1 MCRQPFFKDETALPK
16 PGDKTASIPSLPLE
30 LGRPKTLEQLLLG
43 FRPARMTV
51 HTRAGFDAQ
60 RTSEQDSNKQQ
71 CVTVWME
78 RVLC

>member
-1 MCRQPFFKDETALPK
+1 LFKDEAALPK

-30 LGRPKTLEQLLLG
+30 LGRPKALEQLLLG

-60 RTSEQDSNKQQ
+60 RAGQQ
-71 CVTVWME
+71 QANSA
-78 RVLC
+78 